1 MICSAKKIGKTLDN
15 NIEFPNDSPEAL
27 RRLHESKLIDLA
39 FDWNYIDGATPI
51 LQRWQD
57 EMTNQE
63 SDVLEVKAKIRK

>member
-1 MICSAKKIGKTLDN
+1 M
-15 NIEFPNDSPEAL
+15 

-57 EMTNQE
+57 EMVNQK
-63 SDVLEVKAKIRK
+63 SDVLRVNQKTRKCER

>member
-1 MICSAKKIGKTLDN
+1 M
-15 NIEFPNDSPEAL
+15 

-57 EMTNQE
+57 EMVNQK
-63 SDVLEVKAKIRK
+63 SDVLGVNRKTRKCERVVSICIIIVETGEARE